1 MPRHGVYGYE
11 LPTSAPV
18 PASQLS
24 GLPFVIGVSAIQ
36 AAEDP
41 APIGAPVLIRSFSEF
56 KKKLGYS
63 SDTEK
68 YGLCEF
74 AEVFFALYAQR
85 PIIAVNLLDP
95 ATNNTSVAAANIDVV
110 GHRAE
115 ISVDAINDAN
125 LVVKSTGGTAVTLV
139 KDTDYVVMYS
149 EAACYVVLL
158 PSSTH
163 YSDASLNIAYKKV
176 SPAAVNAAA
185 VVTGLESVELC
196 ATTLGTVP
204 DMIAAPGFSQN
215 ATVAAA
221 MAQKAS
227 GINGMF
233 RAVAVVDLDP
243 TAATPSAAITAK
255 GTAVMSDK
263 NTIVCWPM
271 VLVGDKKQYLS
282 SHMCG
287 RMAAT
292 DQARDNVPSRSPSN
306 QPMPDVDALVL
317 SDGTKVE
324 LTLADAND
332 LNNAGIC
339 TAINFLGS
347 YRAFGNYTADAEA
360 EDPKDRYIA
369 FVRMFAYV
377 NNLIIRRLWD
387 KLDEPLTWRL
397 VDSLTDEINL
407 MLNGLVGSGHLYGA
421 RVEFNAGENPLED
434 LEQGIAKIHV
444 YICPEPPFQEAVYYI
459 EYDASYVRVAF
470 AALEE
475 E

>member
-1 MPRHGVYGYE
+1 MPRHGVFGYE

-41 APIGAPVLIRSFSEF
+41 APIGAPVLIRSFAEF

-63 SDTEK
+63 SDTET

-95 ATNNTSVAAANIDVV
+95 ATNNTTVAAADVNIV
-110 GHRAE
+110 GHRATLP
-115 ISVDAINDAN
+115 VGLINDAT
-125 LVVKSTGGTAVTLV
+125 LVVKPSSGSQTSLVEGTDFVIIYA
-139 KDTDYVVMYS
+139 DD
-149 EAACYVVLL
+149 AAYLSLL
-158 PSSTH
+158 PGSAS
-163 YSDASLNIAYKKV
+163 YSATKLNIAYKKV
-176 SPAAVNAAA
+176 DTTAVTAAA

-233 RAVAVVDLDP
+233 RAVAVVDID
-243 TAATPSAAITAK
+243 TAAATPAAAITAK
-255 GTAVMSDK
+255 GTALMNDK

-271 VLVGDKKQYLS
+271 VQVDGKKQYLS

-317 SDGTKVE
+317 ADGTKVE
-324 LTLADAND
+324 LTLDDANS
-332 LNNAGIC
+332 LNDAGIC

-347 YRAFGNYTADAEA
+347 YRSFGNYTADADA